1 MRMISYLCSFIYMT
15 KEYKYFSGHQK
26 NKKPIV
32 ASSQKECFIN
42 QHTHTHTHA
51 QIKLNHGRNSSAF

>member
-1 MRMISYLCSFIYMT
+1 MRMISYLCNCIYMT

-42 QHTHTHTHA
+42 QHTHNTHTRSDK
-51 QIKLNHGRNSSAF
+51 IESWP